1 MSSQPKFPGQHL
13 DEDVIFKERRHWFIL
28 LKWVIPP
35 AVLFLAAAGIGLA
48 LGFILRLNNAIL
60 WAGLILLLSI
70 GPLGLTIWRFLDWEN
85 DHYILTNQ
93 RVLHIERV
101 YFLFES
107 RKEANL
113 GKIQDVSVKMP
124 TVIANALH
132 FGDVEIQTAG
142 TTGQIKFEAV
152 PRPRTIQR
160 RIFKEAGLPV
170 MSMQEAK
177 EWQVSQMRIARPLEM
192 FTQMLYP
199 VYPRVGEVYVWRKHW
214 FVLLTKMLRP
224 LLAALILLVLGS
236 IISFS
241 ELLAPVVSIPDAA
254 IPIAIA
260 FFLLVL
266 IVRIAWIAID
276 WHNDLYILT
285 ETHVLDIEKRPFT
298 SESRREARLGVIQDV
313 SYTQPSFV
321 AKLLD
326 YGNTRLETAGKM
338 GEFTFDSIPRPR
350 EVQNI
355 IIERLKTAREE
366 AQRQKDEK
374 QRAEIQQMIDAA
386 IGNIR
391 QAGPGGPP

>member
-1 MSSQPKFPGQHL
+1 
-13 DEDVIFKERRHWFIL
+13 
-28 LKWVIPP
+28 
-35 AVLFLAAAGIGLA
+35 
-48 LGFILRLNNAIL
+48 
-60 WAGLILLLSI
+60 
-70 GPLGLTIWRFLDWEN
+70 
-85 DHYILTNQ
+85 
-93 RVLHIERV
+93 
-101 YFLFES
+101 
-107 RKEANL
+107 
-113 GKIQDVSVKMP
+113 
-124 TVIANALH
+124 
-132 FGDVEIQTAG
+132 
-142 TTGQIKFEAV
+142 
-152 PRPRTIQR
+152 
-160 RIFKEAGLPV
+160 
-170 MSMQEAK
+170 
-177 EWQVSQMRIARPLEM
+177 MRIARPLEM

-285 ETHVLDIEKRPFT
+285 DTHVLDIEKRPFT

-313 SYTQPSFV
+313 SYTQPSFL

-355 IIERLKTAREE
+355 IIERLRAAREE
-366 AQRQKDEK
+366 AQRKRQQQQQDQIEK
-374 QRAEIQQMIDAA
+374 IV
-386 IGNIR
+386 R
-391 QAGPGGPP
+391 QVLSKAKETGPSGPP